1 LLERHRHVYQYGS
14 QTDIS
19 GKEKQKRV
27 DQITK
32 LVGDSRSLLD
42 HAVQTK
48 APIADEEMQPFK
60 MGADGEYDDVRGKT
74 RDEVLMMQKRM
85 VDDQEQHLD

>member
-1 LLERHRHVYQYGS
+1 
-14 QTDIS
+14 
-19 GKEKQKRV
+19 
-27 DQITK
+27 
-32 LVGDSRSLLD
+32 
-42 HAVQTK
+42 VQTK